1 MRCNNCAADNSD
13 GALFCGNCGGAIEL
27 PAPEELGQRQAEF
40 TGERRPGGTTFE
52 PSSLS
57 DLLVESVRVY
67 GRNLPV
73 FLGIGLIPQI
83 PGFLGLGPLPL
94 WWSITLVL
102 TSLVL
107 TALSFGAVTHA
118 VAIDYLGLTPSVASS
133 YSRAWR
139 RVVTLE
145 ACLFIYTFLLAGSL
159 LLSLVLVGIPILL
172 VLLVVLWLYPQA
184 VMLENLRPVEAFGR
198 SISLVRGSWLRVFG
212 IVAACWILP
221 SALSLAVLYL
231 SNDSVMGRISLITLG
246 TLTGPWTMIG
256 STLMYFDL
264 RVRKEAYG
272 VELLEAE
279 LEITSPS

>member
-1 MRCNNCAADNSD
+1 MRCNNCASDNSD
-13 GALFCGNCGGAIEL
+13 DALFCGNCGEAIGS
-27 PAPEELGQRQAEF
+27 PAAEELGQRQAEF
-40 TGERRPGGTTFE
+40 TGERRSDGTTFE

-57 DLLVESVRVY
+57 KLLVESARVY

-73 FLGIGLIPQI
+73 FLVIGLIPQI
-83 PGFLGLGPLPL
+83 PGLLGLGPLPL
-94 WWSITLVL
+94 WWSITLVI
-102 TSLVL
+102 TSLGL